1 MTRCGRC
8 GGRLRRGSSFCG
20 RCGAPVGR
28 RRRWS
33 CLLAA
38 LVVTAL
44 ALCAAAVAL
53 WGGWTAAP
61 DDGSSRDGGAVIGA
75 TDGCFTLVEAGII
88 EDEVADEAAA
98 WSLMEKI
105 GPSLGISDPRG
116 ELSDPD
122 EQEGLGIT
130 YYRFDQ
136 SYQGIPVYG
145 RDVVVAAD
153 EGGDVLGVTGNY
165 LLLSEIATDPQ
176 VSAQDA
182 AEVAR
187 AGDAGVEARSG
198 SLCVYSLG
206 ENEPT
211 LAWQVETWGEMGQR
225 LVFVSALDGSVV
237 AERELTN
244 SLGGVSATDVDGN
257 EVELGVRDNGDG
269 TYTLFDEDRNIRA
282 YQAEGRRVSFELEW
296 LDEDGN
302 SYEWKK
308 RSGEYGFVDSSG
320 RPLSNRFDADG
331 TLSLIN
337 ESGETVASGVRRILT
352 SLELDGES
360 LSPYTGSL
368 SDIRGADQKKL
379 VSLQSYAANTIDFY
393 RECLARNGFN
403 DRGGEVH
410 VVSDAALYDAR
421 IIPESFNAF
430 TNSTRW
436 VSLVRYGKELP
447 VSQAVMGHE
456 ITHAMINYIS
466 QERLGEGE
474 AGAVVEAICDLMGM
488 AVEDYQGD
496 GRLDGDCGWEI
507 PQLRNLSDPN
517 NSDGGRKHLPAE
529 YEGKYWSDRLAIH
542 EKSTVISH
550 AGYLMCCGDGLEGDA
565 LSVEQ
570 LAKLLYLSLFWLP
583 SDCTFSQTRVIIE
596 NACEAMIGRGL
607 LTRAQANRVSAA
619 FDAVNVM
626 RTDDLY
632 GLTEGATLQVFDVN
646 NQPYAD
652 YIAYVAP
659 WKQGHMPDHDGE
671 DTWVIRPSS
680 EDPVA
685 LGFQGWGKYTV
696 EAEDRQGL
704 RDGDPSTKSWSVTV
718 SVGLF
723 GKKESL
729 KLYTSFGEV
738 SAESP
743 QAQVAQVLP
752 ENEMGGTGG
761 KRDVAL
767 VLDVSDSMSGD
778 PLDRMKEAAEGFIG
792 TALDGGAQVGLV
804 SYNDEAEV
812 RQGLTSS
819 ERGLVD
825 AVEGLSAE
833 GRTNFEEGLA
843 KGGQVLAGGD
853 GEKRIYVL
861 MSDGAPNEGKVG
873 DELIAYA
880 GELKARGA
888 KIYTV
893 GFNEGAQGYALLSA
907 MASEGCHYEVKTAE
921 DLAGF
926 FADIADEIS
935 GTRFVYV
942 RAACPVDVE
951 VSHEG
956 ETLSSAAD
964 SQNLRTSFGT
974 LSFEDELDEG
984 GGVVSEDGVKVLRLR
999 EGPEYEVSIVG
1010 TGEGE
1015 MDYTVGFVNEDGD
1028 YADFRLFEGIGVN
1041 VSTRISTSAARSERT
1056 RLVVDEDGDGVVD
1069 RAYEA
1074 GANERAS
1081 EVDSRLVVY
1090 ATVVGCVVMG
1100 AGFVACARGVA
1111 QWRRMRREGARAA

>member
-1 MTRCGRC
+1 M
-8 GGRLRRGSSFCG
+8 
-20 RCGAPVGR
+20 
-28 RRRWS
+28 
-33 CLLAA
+33 A
-38 LVVTAL
+38 LV
-44 ALCAAAVAL
+44 LCAVAVAL
-53 WGGWTAAP
+53 WGRGGRAS
-61 DDGSSRDGGAVIGA
+61 DSGSSLDGDAVIGA
-75 TDGCFTLVEAGII
+75 VDGCFTLVEAGVI
-88 EDEVADEAAA
+88 EDEVTDGVTA

-116 ELSDPD
+116 ELSDPG

-130 YYRFDQ
+130 YYRFGQ

-145 RDVVVAAD
+145 RNVVVAAS

-165 LLLSEIATDPQ
+165 LSVGEIATDSQ
-176 VSAQDA
+176 VGAEDA
-182 AEVAR
+182 TEAAR
-187 AGDAGVEARSG
+187 AGDASAEARPWG
-198 SLCVYSLG
+198 LCIYSLG
-206 ENEPT
+206 EGDPT
-211 LAWQVETWGEMGQR
+211 LTWQVETWGDKGQW

-237 AERELTN
+237 AERELTK
-244 SLGGVSATDVDGN
+244 SLEGVSATDVDGN

-269 TYTLFDEDRNIRA
+269 TYTLLDEDRNVRA
-282 YQAEGRRVSFELEW
+282 YQAGGNRVSFELEW

-302 SYEWKK
+302 SYERKE

-320 RPLSNRFDADG
+320 KPLSNRFDADG
-331 TLSLIN
+331 TLSLFN
-337 ESGETVASGVRRILT
+337 ESGETVASGVRQILT
-352 SLELDGES
+352 SMELDGEP

-393 RECLARNGFN
+393 RECLARDGFN

-410 VVSDAALYDAR
+410 VVSDAALYDAY
-421 IIPESFNAF
+421 IIPASFNAF

-447 VSQAVMGHE
+447 ASQAVMGHE
-456 ITHAMINYIS
+456 ITHAMIGYIS
-466 QERLGEGE
+466 QDGLGEGE
-474 AGAVVEAICDLMGM
+474 AGAVEEAICDLMGT
-488 AVEDYQGD
+488 AAEDYQGD
-496 GRLDGDCGWEI
+496 GKLDGDCGWEI
-507 PQLRNLSDPN
+507 PEIRNLSDPN
-517 NSDGGRKHLPAE
+517 NSDGGRTHLPAE
-529 YEGKYWSDRLAIH
+529 YEGKYWSDRLETH
-542 EKSTVISH
+542 DKSTVISH
-550 AGYLMCCGDGLEGDA
+550 AGYLMCCGDDLEGDA
-565 LSVEQ
+565 LSMEQ

-583 SDCTFSQTRVIIE
+583 TDCTFSQTRVVVE

-607 LTRAQANRVSAA
+607 LSRAQANRVSAA

-632 GLTEGATLQVFDVN
+632 GLTENATLQVFDVN

-659 WKQGHMPDHDGE
+659 WRQGRMPDHDGE
-671 DTWVIRPSS
+671 DTWVIRPIS
-680 EDPVA
+680 EEPVA
-685 LGFQGWGKYTV
+685 IGFQGWGKYTV

-704 RDGDPSTKSWSVTV
+704 REGDPSYKSWSATV

-723 GKKESL
+723 GGKGSL

-738 SAESP
+738 SEESP
-743 QAQVAQVLP
+743 QAEMAQVLP
-752 ENEMGGTGG
+752 ENEAGKSGGT
-761 KRDVAL
+761 RDIVL

-792 TALDGGAQVGLV
+792 TALDGGARVGLV

-819 ERGLVD
+819 KRSLVD
-825 AVEGLSAE
+825 AVGGLSAE
-833 GRTNFEEGLA
+833 GRTNFEEGLT
-843 KGGQVLAGGD
+843 KGGRVLSGGD
-853 GEKRIYVL
+853 GDKRIYVL

-880 GELKARGA
+880 DELRERGN

-893 GFNEGAQGYALLSA
+893 GFNEGARGYALLSA
-907 MASEGCHYEVKTAE
+907 MASEGCHYEVETAE

-926 FADIADEIS
+926 FADIADEVS

-984 GGVVSEDGVKVLRLR
+984 GGVVSEDGVKILRLR

-1015 MDYTVGFVNEDGD
+1015 MDYTVGFVDEDGD
-1028 YADFRLFEGIGVN
+1028 YADFRLFEGIGVTA
-1041 VSTRISTSAARSERT
+1041 STRISTNAARSERT

-1081 EVDSRLVVY
+1081 EVDRHLVVY
-1090 ATVVGCVVMG
+1090 ATAVGCVVVG
-1100 AGFVACARGVA
+1100 AGFVACARGVL
-1111 QWRRMRREGARAA
+1111 QWRKQRRGGMRAA